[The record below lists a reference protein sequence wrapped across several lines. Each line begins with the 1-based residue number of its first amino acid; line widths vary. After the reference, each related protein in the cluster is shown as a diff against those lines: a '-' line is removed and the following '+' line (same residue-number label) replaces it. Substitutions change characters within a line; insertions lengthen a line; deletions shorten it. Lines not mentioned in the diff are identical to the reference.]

1 MAKLVEKLPHTLTG
15 LVGNTGTDFD
25 FRHNLVM
32 DARQDKGKY
41 GWVYS
46 STGLVGRHWSK
57 CRGKAGPE
65 C

>member
-1 MAKLVEKLPHTLTG
+1 MAKLVEKTPS
-15 LVGNTGTDFD
+15 LVGNTGAVFD

-57 CRGKAGPE
+57 CRGKAGPD